1 MARAPTAGGTAYTE
15 VTDHID
21 FVTRLAMNATADV
34 TAYIEELNDLIDAL
48 TLLPAIATPDEVV
61 FTEPG
66 NLVYP
71 EKPDLPTPI
80 GQLPTLPA
88 FPSLDPIHNIT
99 LNPKPEYTAGDAPG
113 VTLPGVPG
121 PLDATAP
128 DDVDV
133 ETDFD
138 FPTAPTPTL
147 PTVPTME
154 TITLPDAPTITLPT
168 FSETLPDVSGVT
180 APGINFAFDEDI
192 YTSDL
197 LTDVSALLVSRLQG
211 GTGLPVDIEQAIWD
225 RARNREDVTNRR
237 TIRQISVENASKGW
251 SQPPGSM
258 LDAVQQATQEVQG
271 KVGDLSREIAIKQAE
286 MEQKNLEMSINQ
298 TLQLETLNMNYIGSY
313 YGRVL
318 DSQKFLQQTIVEIF
332 EAQVKQKGL
341 EIDAYKAYAVAF
353 ETRLKG
359 ALADLEVYKS
369 ELEAQQLIGT
379 INEQYIKVYLGQLE
393 GVKTEMDVYKTTV
406 EAISEEIKA
415 QNLIIANYKAQ
426 LDGFLGKIKAKSD
439 EYGLYESKLKA
450 AYAPLDVYDRKVNA
464 YAERIKAYG
473 EEAKAEKNVV
483 DADISGNEMILSR
496 YKTQLDGIS
505 SQMDAVI
512 KQYGVDAT
520 IYGSAVDMYEAD
532 LRGEGERFRSEAAVN
547 KNKADVHASN
557 AQIQI
562 ANSQLL
568 LKKSTDQI
576 ALAVEIIKKQS
587 EIGSQLA
594 AAALSSMNVG
604 ANIGANN
611 SQSWSYNFALDD
623 SNF

>member
-1 MARAPTAGGTAYTE
+1 MARAPQAGGTAYTE

-71 EKPDLPTPI
+71 EKPGLPTPI
-80 GQLPTLPA
+80 GVLPTLPA
-88 FPSLDPIHNIT
+88 FPSLDPIHDIT

-128 DDVDV
+128 EDVDV

-426 LDGFLGKIKAKSD
+426 LDGFLGKIKAKND

-483 DADISGNEMILSR
+483 DADISGNELILSR

-568 LKKSTDQI
+568 LKQSTDQI